1 MVRLEPDPATP
12 HGGNSWKPLTP
23 LFPIQKGGQQL
34 VCPLLGLAPF
44 TGKRLTRKAFIVPRR
59 VLDDLHNHLWPKDF
73 QSLRTQFRELC
84 APTSSG
90 GNPITSGDFTTF
102 SAEAT

>member
-44 TGKRLTRKAFIVPRR
+44 TGKRLTRKGYHSPEKGAR
-59 VLDDLHNHLWPKDF
+59 
-73 QSLRTQFRELC
+73 
-84 APTSSG
+84 
-90 GNPITSGDFTTF
+90 
-102 SAEAT
+102 